1 MTTEK
6 DRPRIAVTRRLPD
19 AVERRLRRDYDIWL
33 NEDDRQMD
41 AAAILD
47 AADGMDGLLVCPTEK
62 IDAALIP
69 RLPAGVRIIA
79 TFSVGYDHIDIAAA
93 ERRGI
98 MVTHTPQVLTEA
110 TADMAVLL
118 LLGAARGAHW
128 GARMVREGRWGRW
141 GPRGPLG
148 LDVKGRTAG
157 VFGMGRIGR
166 AFAERAAVFG
176 LSIHYHNRRRLPPE
190 LERGAVYHETLE
202 DMLPLSDFLVITC
215 ASTEQTRHRINA
227 AALARLPENAVVVNV
242 ARGDI
247 IVDDDLI
254 AALDSGHLA
263 AAGLDVFNNEPHI
276 DPRYRDHPKVF
287 ATPHIGSATPGVRDA
302 MGFRAL
308 DNLDA
313 FFRGERPPDALTDM
327 EITA

>member
-1 MTTEK
+1 MTTGKE
-6 DRPRIAVTRRLPD
+6 RPRIAVTRRLPD
-19 AVERRLRRDYDIWL
+19 AVERRLRRDYDIRL
-33 NEDDRQMD
+33 NEDDAPMD

-47 AADGMDGLLVCPTEK
+47 AAHGMDGLLVCPTEK
-62 IDAALIP
+62 IDAELIA
-69 RLPAGVRIIA
+69 RLPDSVRIIA

-98 MVTHTPQVLTEA
+98 MVTHTPEVLTEA

-148 LDVKGRTAG
+148 LDVKGKTAG

-176 LSIHYHNRRRLPPE
+176 LSIHYHNRHRLPPE

-227 AALARLPENAVVVNV
+227 ATLSRLPENAVVVNV

-263 AAGLDVFNNEPHI
+263 AAGLDVFNNEPNI
-276 DPRYRDHPKVF
+276 DPRYRDHLKVF
-287 ATPHIGSATPGVRDA
+287 GLPHIGSATPGVRDA

-313 FFRGERPPDALTDM
+313 FFRGETPPDALTDV
-327 EITA
+327 ENTA